1 MQKIF
6 DDAKDKNVGAFVVY
20 GKAADNKIY
29 YEAAFTTQAKQA
41 DVEDAFKKGRLLV
54 AVPDGSDGFNYLA
67 PFALEAN
74 VVTTASVVSST
85 LTAAKWTA
93 LATPAG

>member
-20 GKAADNKIY
+20 GKAEDSKIY
-29 YEAAFTTQAKQA
+29 YEAAFTNQVKQA

-54 AVPDGSDGFNYLA
+54 AISDGDDGFNYLA
-67 PFALEAN
+67 PFALAAN
-74 VVTTASVVSST
+74 KVTTASVVSTT
-85 LTAAKWTA
+85 LTAVEWVA
-93 LATPAG
+93 LATPEG

>member
-20 GKAADNKIY
+20 GKAADSKIY

-41 DVEDAFKKGRLLV
+41 DVEDAFLKGRLLV
-54 AVPDGSDGFNYLA
+54 AVPDGNDGFNYLA
-67 PFALEAN
+67 PFALAAN
-74 VVTTASVVSST
+74 KVTTASVVSTT
-85 LTAAKWTA
+85 LTAVEWTA